1 MIIGISILALVFT
14 VAIIACGFAIA
25 YLRRKVEIL
34 EERINDLDHIS
45 HNLDENICD
54 CQYDNKNIKRH
65 IERNINEI
73 DKLKSFLVI

>member
-14 VAIIACGFAIA
+14 VAIIACGLAIA

-45 HNLDENICD
+45 HTLDENICD
-54 CQYDNKNIKRH
+54 CQNDNKNIKRH

>member
-14 VAIIACGFAIA
+14 VAIIACGLAIA

-45 HNLDENICD
+45 HTLDEN
-54 CQYDNKNIKRH
+54 

-73 DKLKSFLVI
+73 DKLKSYLVI